1 MNDDREV
8 ELSLF
13 SHRNAHKIFSDFLKT
28 DKCIIL
34 LLHSCYESFM
44 TDFEFTRCISVGS
57 MYREN
62 NIIGWEALFA
72 RCFAVLVIRL
82 RRSRFKCR
90 YCEMR
95 SKEISNAYIR
105 KQHLLVYQE
114 TAFRDACL
122 HTMLQI
128 LFDNKCYRKMLDE
141 NLVPLY
147 KVVSR
152 KKEI

>member
-1 MNDDREV
+1 MIEKLNWV
-8 ELSLF
+8 CSLIVMLARF
-13 SHRNAHKIFSDFLKT
+13 SVIFLKDI

-34 LLHSCYESFM
+34 LLHSYYESFL
-44 TDFEFTRCISVGS
+44 TDFELTRCISVGS

-82 RRSRFKCR
+82 RRSRFKCP

-95 SKEISNAYIR
+95 SKEISNTYIR
-105 KQHLLVYQE
+105 KQHFE
-114 TAFRDACL
+114 THVFTRCYKCCL
-122 HTMLQI
+122 T
-128 LFDNKCYRKMLDE
+128 NKCYRKMLDE
-141 NLVPLY
+141 NLIPLY